1 MRKLI
6 LPLVALLLCNF
17 NIAETPLTDQERK
30 FAIDH
35 LTQSKEKFMN
45 AIKGLSKEQL
55 NFKSSPESWSV
66 TECAEHIAISEN
78 NIFGAVDGAL
88 KNAPDASKRSELKSS
103 DDDLLKM
110 ITDRSNKIKTGEAFV
125 PSGKFG
131 DIDGIVKEFTAKRD
145 AHIAFVKDTKDDL
158 RDRVVKFPFAS
169 MDSYQ
174 VIVFMSGH
182 TLPPRHTA
190 QIEEVKANANFPKK

>member
-1 MRKLI
+1 MKKLF

-17 NIAETPLTDQERK
+17 NIAETSLTDQERK
-30 FAIDH
+30 FASEN
-35 LTQSKEKFMN
+35 LAQSKEKFMN

-66 TECAEHIAISEN
+66 AECAEHIAISEN
-78 NIFGAVDGAL
+78 NIFGAVDGVL
-88 KNAPDASKRSELKSS
+88 KNAPDASKRSELKMS
-103 DDDLLKM
+103 DEEVLKM
-110 ITDRSNKIKTGEAFV
+110 ITDRSHKVKTSEAFV

-131 DIDGIVKEFTAKRD
+131 DIEGIVKEFSSKRD

-158 RDRVVKFPFAS
+158 RNRIVTFPFAS

-182 TLPPRHTA
+182 TLRHTA
-190 QIEEVKANANFPKK
+190 QIEEVKANPNFPKK

>member
-1 MRKLI
+1 MKKLF
-6 LPLVALLLCNF
+6 LPLLALLLCNF
-17 NIAETPLTDQERK
+17 NIADTQLTDQERK
-30 FAIDH
+30 FATDY
-35 LTQSKEKFMN
+35 LAQSKEKFMN

-66 TECAEHIAISEN
+66 AECAEHIAISEN

-88 KNAPDASKRSELKSS
+88 KNAPDASKRSEIKMN

-110 ITDRSNKIKTGEAFV
+110 ITNRTNKVKTSEAFV

-131 DIDGIVKEFTAKRD
+131 DIDGITKEFTTKRD
-145 AHIAFVKDTKDDL
+145 AHMAFVKDTKDDL
-158 RDRVVKFPFAS
+158 RNRVVTFPFAS

-174 VIVFMSGH
+174 VIIFMSGH
-182 TLPPRHTA
+182 TLRHTA
-190 QIEEVKANANFPKK
+190 QIEEVKANPNFPKK

>member
-1 MRKLI
+1 L
-6 LPLVALLLCNF
+6 LALLLCNF
-17 NIAETPLTDQERK
+17 NIADTQLTDQERK
-30 FAIDH
+30 FATDY
-35 LTQSKEKFMN
+35 LAQSKEKFMN

-66 TECAEHIAISEN
+66 AECAEHIAISEN

-88 KNAPDASKRSELKSS
+88 KNAPDASKRSEIKMN

-110 ITDRSNKIKTGEAFV
+110 ITNRTNKVKTSEAFV

-131 DIDGIVKEFTAKRD
+131 DIDGITKEFTTKRD
-145 AHIAFVKDTKDDL
+145 AHMAFVKDTKDDL
-158 RDRVVKFPFAS
+158 RNRVVTFPFAS

-174 VIVFMSGH
+174 VIIFMSGH
-182 TLPPRHTA
+182 TLRHTA
-190 QIEEVKANANFPKK
+190 QIEEVKANPNFPKK

>member
-1 MRKLI
+1 ML
-6 LPLVALLLCNF
+6 ALLLCNF
-17 NIAETPLTDQERK
+17 NIADTQLTDQERK
-30 FAIDH
+30 FATDY
-35 LTQSKEKFMN
+35 LAQSKEKFMN

-66 TECAEHIAISEN
+66 AECAEHIAISEN

-88 KNAPDASKRSELKSS
+88 KNAPDASKRSEIKMN

-110 ITDRSNKIKTGEAFV
+110 ITNRTNKVKTSEAFV

-131 DIDGIVKEFTAKRD
+131 DIDGITKEFTTKRD
-145 AHIAFVKDTKDDL
+145 AHMAFVKDTKDDL
-158 RDRVVKFPFAS
+158 RNRVVTFPFAS

-174 VIVFMSGH
+174 VIIFMSGH
-182 TLPPRHTA
+182 TLRHTA
-190 QIEEVKANANFPKK
+190 QIEEVKANPNFPKK

>member
-1 MRKLI
+1 MKKLF

-17 NIAETPLTDQERK
+17 NLAETTLTDQERK
-30 FAIDH
+30 FAIDQ
-35 LTQSKEKFMN
+35 LAQSKEKFVN

-66 TECAEHIAISEN
+66 AECAEHIAISEN
-78 NIFGAVDGAL
+78 NIFGAVDGVL
-88 KNAPDASKRSELKSS
+88 KNAPDASKRSELKMS
-103 DDDLLKM
+103 DEEVLKM
-110 ITDRSNKIKTGEAFV
+110 ITDRSHKVKTSEAFV

-145 AHIAFVKDTKDDL
+145 AHIAFIKDTKDDL
-158 RDRVVKFPFAS
+158 RDRVVTFPFAS
-169 MDSYQ
+169 MDAYQ

-182 TLPPRHTA
+182 TLRHTA
-190 QIEEVKANANFPKK
+190 QIEEVKANPNFPKK